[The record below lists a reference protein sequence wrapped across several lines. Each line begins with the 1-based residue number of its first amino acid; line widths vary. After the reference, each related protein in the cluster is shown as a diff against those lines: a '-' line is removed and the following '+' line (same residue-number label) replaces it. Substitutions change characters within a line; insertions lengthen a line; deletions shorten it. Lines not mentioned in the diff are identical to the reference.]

1 MSTPTIARNAACPCG
16 SGRRYKHCHGQDEA
30 REARVGRGLV
40 GFVVAGAQRSGT
52 TALDLHLRGHPG
64 VAMPAT
70 RKELHFFDDDDRF
83 RGGDVDYEAYHAHF
97 ATNRTGRLCGEVT
110 PSYMYWIPAIER
122 LAQSNPSLRIGIV
135 LRTPS
140 TRAYSHWNK
149 ERQRGREPLP
159 FHEALCAER
168 GRAAATASGQDRR
181 TSYADRGFY
190 AAQLRRLWRH
200 FPRDQTLIL
209 RSEALRDEP
218 AATLARI
225 GEFLGIA
232 PFPATA
238 AIAANA
244 RSYEQPMRGDEWTW
258 LAERF
263 AGDLCD
269 LESMLGWDCSDWL
282 RPAAVQHPAAS
293 PTRA

>member
-1 MSTPTIARNAACPCG
+1 
-16 SGRRYKHCHGQDEA
+16 
-30 REARVGRGLV
+30 
-40 GFVVAGAQRSGT
+40 
-52 TALDLHLRGHPG
+52 
-64 VAMPAT
+64 MPAT

-122 LAQSNPSLRIGIV
+122 LAQYNP
-135 LRTPS
+135 
-140 TRAYSHWNK
+140 
-149 ERQRGREPLP
+149 
-159 FHEALCAER
+159 FDEALCAER

-263 AGDLCD
+263 AADLCD